1 MCTSTSLFL
10 QVHNLLE
17 YGCSVYHGISMN
29 LLHGLLLAVIL
40 YVQDHLN
47 KIMKGGVKAVTSAM
61 GRLVGALSLDLWR
74 SYRHEKNAFLEDLLL
89 WHGSVMTAFLLAFL
103 YIVLSC
109 PF

>member
-1 MCTSTSLFL
+1 MCTSMSLFL

-61 GRLVGALSLDLWR
+61 AMASWGLIPRLVEIIS
-74 SYRHEKNAFLEDLLL
+74 S
-89 WHGSVMTAFLLAFL
+89 
-103 YIVLSC
+103 
-109 PF
+109 